1 MNVRIY
7 LLYFTLQSI
16 IIMNEVAIAKDDI
29 HNPQRESSQ
38 SIEVPVINVHADEV
52 SKEKCT
58 VEFIKLEQGEVLK
71 YSDGIVA
78 LTDGTQWFKIPIAEV
93 NISTESNENEKTLI
107 HVKEEDNGDEIVT
120 SNEAVIS
127 EDDTSGTQ
135 VVLLDDGRIAYFQ
148 PVYKEESNETEV
160 TNIAKKNVEENSSA
174 ANNKSIKKKGKNYV
188 CMEPGCQ
195 RAYSSLHHLKVH
207 SRNHTGD
214 RPYKCTVEGCSKA
227 FATDYS
233 RKAHLR
239 THTGEKPYLCPS
251 SNCSKR
257 FKTSGDLQKHIRI
270 HTGERPFTCPV
281 KGCNRSFT
289 TSNIRKVHIR
299 THTGEKPYVCTHD
312 GCTRSF
318 ASSTNFKNH
327 MRIHSGEKP
336 YCCGVPNCLKRFTEY
351 SSLYKHQIVHTQQKR
366 HQCRFCAKTYRQS
379 STLTAHK
386 RTTHGVISADDGTE
400 IVLQPMIGLGEPS
413 SKNFKDITSKLL
425 KLKRG
430 CSTIVTIE
438 EEGTPLYI
446 VSDIDNG
453 NDNSVEV
460 EGNEIL
466 LQE

>member
-1 MNVRIY
+1 
-7 LLYFTLQSI
+7 
-16 IIMNEVAIAKDDI
+16 MNEEDAVKEEDI
-29 HNPQRESSQ
+29 ETICEVNNGQA
-38 SIEVPVINVHADEV
+38 IEVPIIHVQSDEI
-52 SKEKCT
+52 SKEKCN
-58 VEFIKLEQGEVLK
+58 VEYIKLEQGEVLK

-93 NISTESNENEKTLI
+93 NISTECTDNEKTFVEI
-107 HVKEEDNGDEIVT
+107 SEDIVDEVET
-120 SNEAVIS
+120 SHEAEIS
-127 EDDTSGTQ
+127 EDDGNSAAQ
-135 VVLLDDGRIAYFQ
+135 VVLFDDGRIAYIQ
-148 PVYKEESNETEV
+148 PAYSEESNGTESIQLV
-160 TNIAKKNVEENSSA
+160 KDNEKNNTSA
-174 ANNKSIKKKGKNYV
+174 INKSSKKRGKNYV
-188 CMEPGCQ
+188 CPVSGCQ

-214 RPYKCTVEGCSKA
+214 RPYKCTFEGCSKA

-239 THTGEKPYLCPS
+239 THTGEKPYSCPS
-251 SNCSKR
+251 TTCSKR

-312 GCTRSF
+312 GCNRSF

-336 YCCGVPNCLKRFTEY
+336 YCCGVPNCSKRFTEY

-366 HQCRFCAKTYRQS
+366 HQCSICFKTYRQS

-400 IVLQPMIGLGEPS
+400 IILEQMIGIGETG

-446 VSDIDNG
+446 VRDIENE
-453 NDNSVEV
+453 NENAIEIEENEV
-460 EGNEIL
+460 L